1 MTGWA
6 LDLGTTNSGIARWDE
21 ATGQPQLVEL
31 PDVCRNPE
39 RDDPLEAPRM
49 VPSAVHL
56 LESPG
61 LLDRLGSWPP
71 VARRMFLGRRALI
84 GRPALERNREAAHPA
99 FVPTFK
105 AALSSE
111 STRPLA
117 RLGRRAVTARE
128 VARAFLRELLV
139 ATKHATGE
147 RIRDLVVTSPVSAFE
162 TYRAEVQ
169 RLLQGL
175 GVRRVRFVDEPVA
188 AALGYGLSL
197 SRERTVL
204 VVDIGGGTMHV
215 VLVALSPRGAM
226 GGEARVLAKQGR
238 PLGGNAVDGW
248 VLEEACRQAGYPPL
262 DAEGDENARFWRRL
276 MLAEACRVKEAV
288 HFDETAVFRVTP
300 PGFGLGS
307 GKTRLGS
314 SLQSFTRAQLG
325 ELLEAN
331 GFYRGLDACLAAM
344 FEDGKARV
352 DDVDDVLLVGGST
365 LLPGV
370 FARLEQRFERRR
382 MRAWQPFEAVAYGGA
397 CFAADR
403 VGGARLHRPRLRV
416 RHPRPEDGR
425 AAAHGDRAAGD
436 ALPDPARLLEAPAR
450 ADLLPRRAGVDL
462 PARDLRGGARRGR
475 RSGGSCS
482 TPRAT
487 CTRWAG
493 RRARTRWSCRS
504 TRPAPTLGYLDP
516 PHDPKDRRPRLEIAF
531 GVNAERWLVAT
542 VHDLLTRKELM
553 QRGAGRAAHLRCTR
567 RRARLSL
574 TAADGVPQDD
584 RIGPWNRSSA

>member
-1 MTGWA
+1 MRGWA
-6 LDLGTTNSGIARWDE
+6 LDLGTTNSAVARWDE
-21 ATGQPQLVEL
+21 GTQQPQLVDL
-31 PDVCRNPE
+31 PEVCRSQE

-56 LESPG
+56 VEAPG
-61 LLDRLGSWPP
+61 LLDRVGSWPP
-71 VARRMFLGRRALI
+71 LARRIFLGRRALI
-84 GRPALERNREAAHPA
+84 GRPALERNREAVHPA

-128 VARAFLRELLV
+128 IARAFLRELLASV
-139 ATKHATGE
+139 KQATGE

-169 RLLQGL
+169 RLLLGL

-204 VVDIGGGTMHV
+204 AVDIGGGTMHV
-215 VLVALSPRGAM
+215 VLVAMSPRGAM
-226 GGEARVLAKQGR
+226 GGEARVLAKEGR

-248 VLEEACRQAGYPPL
+248 VLEEACRLAGYPPPE
-262 DAEGDENARFWRRL
+262 AEGDENARFWRRL

-300 PGFGLGS
+300 PGFGRG
-307 GKTRLGS
+307 GP
-314 SLQSFTRAQLG
+314 SLQTFTRAQLQA
-325 ELLEAN
+325 LLEAN
-331 GFYRGLDACLAAM
+331 GFYRGLEACLAAM
-344 FEDGKARV
+344 FEDGKARAE
-352 DDVDDVLLVGGST
+352 DVDDVLLVGGST

-370 FARLEQRFERRR
+370 FSRLEQRFDRQR
-382 MRAWQPFEAVAYGGA
+382 MRAWQPFEAVAHGGA

-403 VGGARLHRPRLRV
+403 IGALDFVVHEYAFVTHDAKTGEAQHTVIVPKGTRFPTPPDFWKRQLVPTCSLGEPESVFRLEICEVARGEGTERRFVFDAAGDLQKVGGAS
-416 RHPRPEDGR
+416 GR
-425 AAAHGDRAAGD
+425 DQVVVP
-436 ALPDPARLLEAPAR
+436 LN
-450 ADLLPRRAGVDL
+450 
-462 PARDLRGGARRGR
+462 
-475 RSGGSCS
+475 SS
-482 TPRAT
+482 
-487 CTRWAG
+487 
-493 RRARTRWSCRS
+493 
-504 TRPAPTLGYLDP
+504 APTLGYLDP
-516 PHDPKDRRPRLEIAF
+516 PHEPRDRRPRLEIAF

-553 QRGAGRAAHLRCTR
+553 REEPVV
-567 RRARLSL
+567 RL
-574 TAADGVPQDD
+574 V
-584 RIGPWNRSSA
+584 

>member
-56 LESPG
+56 LENPG

-71 VARRMFLGRRALI
+71 VASRVFLGRRALI
-84 GRPALERNREAAHPA
+84 GRLALERNREVAHPA

-111 STRPLA
+111 ATRPLA
-117 RLGRRAVTARE
+117 RLGRHALSARE
-128 VARAFLRELLV
+128 VARAFLREMLV
-139 ATKHATGE
+139 ATKRATGE

-169 RLLQGL
+169 RVLQGL
-175 GVRRVRFVDEPVA
+175 GVRRVRFLDEPVA

-197 SRERTVL
+197 SHERTVL

-215 VLVALSPRGAM
+215 VLVALSPRGTM

-300 PGFGLGS
+300 PGFGRSAAGAHP
-307 GKTRLGS
+307 GS
-314 SLQSFTRAQLG
+314 SLQTFTRAQLG
-325 ELLEAN
+325 ELLATN

-344 FEDGKARV
+344 FEDGRARV
-352 DDVDDVLLVGGST
+352 EDVDDVLLVGGST

-403 VGGARLHRPRLRV
+403 IGTLDFIVHDYAFVTHDPRTGEAQHTVIVPRGTRFPTPPGFWKRQLVPTCSLGEPESIFRLVICEVAKGEGTERRFVFDASGDLHKVGGTTG
-416 RHPRPEDGR
+416 EDQVVVPLN
-425 AAAHGDRAAGD
+425 A
-436 ALPDPARLLEAPAR
+436 
-450 ADLLPRRAGVDL
+450 
-462 PARDLRGGARRGR
+462 
-475 RSGGSCS
+475 SS
-482 TPRAT
+482 
-487 CTRWAG
+487 
-493 RRARTRWSCRS
+493 
-504 TRPAPTLGYLDP
+504 PTLGYLEP

-542 VHDLLTRKELM
+542 VTDLLTRKELM
-553 QRGAGRAAHLRCTR
+553 SEEPVV
-567 RRARLSL
+567 RL
-574 TAADGVPQDD
+574 
-584 RIGPWNRSSA
+584 I